1 MKSWKTMVAGATML
15 SFTSVAAAQ
24 DLPVADGGGL
34 NRTVGGFGLILPD
47 YEGSDD
53 YTFAPAPM
61 LRYKFGEERYVQI
74 FGNNAFVNI
83 LNHPNF
89 EFGPKAV
96 YRLGRD
102 DPDDSVVDLMKDVDD
117 SFELGG
123 FVGYKRNF
131 DNNPRHR
138 MNVHIDLTQDVSDGH
153 DGYVAELAGV
163 YWRPAATSFDIGFR
177 GNVAYASD
185 DYMSSFFSVTPSDS
199 AASGLSTFDADAGFK
214 DIGLAAMG
222 LYHLNQNWHIGGIVM
237 YKRMLGDAEDSP
249 VVSDRGS
256 ENQLFVGLGLLYSW

>member
-1 MKSWKTMVAGATML
+1 MKNWKAMVTGATIL
-15 SFTSVAAAQ
+15 GLTSVAAAQ
-24 DLPVADGGGL
+24 DLPVAEGGGL
-34 NRTVGGFGLILPD
+34 DRTVGAFAVVLPD

-53 YTFAPAPM
+53 YTFAPAPL
-61 LRYKFGEERYVQI
+61 LRYKFSEERYVQI
-74 FGNNAFVNI
+74 FGNKAFVNI

-96 YRLGRD
+96 YRFGRD

-123 FVGYKRNF
+123 FVGYKMNF
-131 DNNPRHR
+131 DSNPRHR
-138 MNVHIDLTQDVSDGH
+138 MNVHLDLTQDVSDGH
-153 DGYVAELAGV
+153 DGYVAELSGV

-177 GNVAYASD
+177 GNVSYASD
-185 DYMSSFFSVTPSDS
+185 DYMSSFFSVTTSDS
-199 AASGLSTFDADAGFK
+199 VASGLSTFDADAGFK
-214 DIGLAAMG
+214 DIGVAALG
-222 LYHLNQNWHIGGIVM
+222 LYHLNQTWHIGGVVM
-237 YKRMLGDAEDSP
+237 YKRLLGDAEDSP